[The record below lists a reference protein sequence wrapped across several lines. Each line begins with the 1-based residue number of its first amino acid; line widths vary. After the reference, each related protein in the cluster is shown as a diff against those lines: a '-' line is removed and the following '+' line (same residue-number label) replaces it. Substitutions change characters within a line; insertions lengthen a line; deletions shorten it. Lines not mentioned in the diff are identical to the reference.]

1 VNSAKQ
7 NPSLGEAAN
16 LFLSGLSPE
25 ERVLSQQEVH
35 KFVRW
40 FGWKRSISGLT
51 AAEVTKYAE
60 SLPSSDTDHTKKVEQ
75 LRAFLAYIRK
85 KGWNDTNLATH
96 LKAKKVRPGSRPL
109 AKPDRPEPIALT
121 AQRHAEM
128 KAELNALR
136 SKRLQVIDEMH
147 KAAADKDFR
156 ENAPLQAAREQRGH
170 LEGRI
175 RELEDALKAVTIIGK
190 RPATVAKASIGDSI
204 ILRDL
209 DSGDEQY
216 YIIVS
221 PKEVDPAQGK
231 ISSASPIGKAVIGRS
246 FGEVVEVATP
256 AGKLRYEIK
265 KATAA

>member
-16 LFLSGLSPE
+16 LFLAGLSPE
-25 ERVLSQQEVH
+25 EQVPSQQEVH

-40 FGWKRSISGLT
+40 FGWKRPIAGLS
-51 AAEVTKYAE
+51 AAEVTKYTE
-60 SLPSSDTDHTKKVEQ
+60 SLPSSDTDYTKKVEQ
-75 LRAFLAYIRK
+75 IRAFLVYARK
-85 KGWNDTNLATH
+85 KGWSKTNLAAH
-96 LKAKKVRPGSRPL
+96 LKAKKVKTGFRPPS
-109 AKPDRPEPIALT
+109 KPDMAEPIALT
-121 AQRHAEM
+121 RQRHAEM
-128 KAELNALR
+128 KAELDALK

-175 RELEDALKAVTIIGK
+175 RELEDALKAVTIIDK
-190 RPATVAKASIGDSI
+190 KPKTVLKVSIGDSI

-209 DSGDEQY
+209 DSGEDRH
-216 YIIVS
+216 YIIIS
-221 PKEVDPAQGK
+221 PKEVDPAHGK
-231 ISSASPIGKAVIGRS
+231 ISSASPIGKAVMGRW
-246 FGEVVEVATP
+246 FGEIVEVATP

-265 KATAA
+265 KGP

>member
-16 LFLSGLSPE
+16 LFLAGLSPE

-40 FGWKRSISGLT
+40 FGWRRPIAGLT
-51 AAEVTKYAE
+51 AAEITKYAE
-60 SLPSSDTDHTKKVEQ
+60 SLPSSDIDYTKKVEQ
-75 LRAFLAYIRK
+75 IRAFLVYARK
-85 KGWNDTNLATH
+85 KGWSETNLAAH
-96 LKAKKVRPGSRPL
+96 LKAKKVKARFQPP
-109 AKPDRPEPIALT
+109 AKPSIAEPVALT
-121 AQRHAEM
+121 RQRHAEM
-128 KAELNALR
+128 KAELDALR
-136 SKRLQVIDEMH
+136 GKRLQVIDEMH

-175 RELEDALKAVTIIGK
+175 RELEDTLKAVTIIDK
-190 RPATVAKASIGDSI
+190 KAETVLKVSIGDSI
-204 ILRDL
+204 ILHDL
-209 DSGDEQY
+209 DSGEDRR

-221 PKEVDPAQGK
+221 PKEVNPAHGK
-231 ISSASPIGKAVIGRS
+231 ISSASPIGKAVMGRS

-265 KATAA
+265 KVP

>member
-16 LFLSGLSPE
+16 LFLAGLSPE
-25 ERVLSQQEVH
+25 EQVPSQQEVH

-40 FGWKRSISGLT
+40 FGWKRPIAGLT
-51 AAEVTKYAE
+51 ATEVTKYAE
-60 SLPSSDTDHTKKVEQ
+60 SLPSSDTDYTKKVEQ
-75 LRAFLAYIRK
+75 LRAFLVYARK
-85 KGWNDTNLATH
+85 KGWSETNLAVH
-96 LKAKKVRPGSRPL
+96 LKAKKIKTKFQP
-109 AKPDRPEPIALT
+109 AKPDLTEPIALT
-121 AQRHAEM
+121 RQRHAEM
-128 KAELNALR
+128 KAELDALR

-175 RELEDALKAVTIIGK
+175 RELEDALKAVNIIDK
-190 RPATVAKASIGDSI
+190 KPASTYKVSIGDSI
-204 ILRDL
+204 ILHDL
-209 DSGDEQY
+209 DSGDDRQ

-221 PKEVDPAQGK
+221 PKEVDPARGK
-231 ISSASPIGKAVIGRS
+231 ISSASPIGKAVMGRG

-265 KATAA
+265 KAL